1 MEKQLEGSVM
11 MHKKLLWITMLLI
24 FAMMALAG
32 VAMAE
37 DEHKGPATFKQFHSI
52 VDYKFVAKYAKMP
65 KPKGAMIIDS
75 RPYKPKYIEGY
86 IPTAVS
92 IPTSQFDKMVGDLPE
107 NKDDV
112 VIFYCG
118 GFS

>member
-1 MEKQLEGSVM
+1 
-11 MHKKLLWITMLLI
+11 MHKRLFAI
-24 FAMMALAG
+24 AMMLVFAVTAMAG
-32 VAMAE
+32 VAMAAE
-37 DEHKGPATFKQFHSI
+37 GKAKPKFKEFHSV

-65 KPKGAMIIDS
+65 KAKNAMIVDS
-75 RPYKPKYIEGY
+75 RPYKPKYIAGY

-92 IPTSQFDKMVGDLPE
+92 IPTSQFDKMTDKLPA
-107 NKDDV
+107 NKNDV

>member
-1 MEKQLEGSVM
+1 
-11 MHKKLLWITMLLI
+11 MHKRMFAVAMMLI
-24 FAMMALAG
+24 FAMTAMVG
-32 VAMAE
+32 TAMA
-37 DEHKGPATFKQFHSI
+37 DEGKKPKFKQFHSI

-65 KPKGAMIIDS
+65 KPKNAIIVDS
-75 RPYKPKYIEGY
+75 RPYKPKFIAGY

-92 IPTSQFDKMVGDLPE
+92 IPAKDFDKSVSMLPA
-107 NKDDV
+107 NKDAV

>member
-1 MEKQLEGSVM
+1 
-11 MHKKLLWITMLLI
+11 MHKRMFAI
-24 FAMMALAG
+24 AMMLVFAL
-32 VAMAE
+32 VAFA
-37 DEHKGPATFKQFHSI
+37 GPAAATEAKKPKFKEFHSI

-65 KPKGAMIIDS
+65 KPKNSMIVDS
-75 RPYKPKYIEGY
+75 RPYKPKYIAGF

-92 IPTSQFDKMVGDLPE
+92 IPTSQFDKMIDKLPTK
-107 NKDDV
+107 KDAV

>member
-1 MEKQLEGSVM
+1 MFAV
-11 MHKKLLWITMLLI
+11 
-24 FAMMALAG
+24 AMMLVFALTAMTG
-32 VAMAE
+32 VAMA
-37 DEHKGPATFKQFHSI
+37 DESKAKPKFKEFHST

-65 KPKGAMIIDS
+65 KPKNVMIVDS
-75 RPYKPKYIEGY
+75 RPYKPKYIAGY

-92 IPTSQFDKMVGDLPE
+92 IPTSQFDKMVDKLPADK
-107 NKDDV
+107 NAI

>member
-1 MEKQLEGSVM
+1 MHKRMFAVVM
-11 MHKKLLWITMLLI
+11 MLV
-24 FAMMALAG
+24 FALTAMAGAALA
-32 VAMAE
+32 
-37 DEHKGPATFKQFHSI
+37 DEAKKPKFKQFHSN

-65 KPKGAMIIDS
+65 KVKNSMIVDS
-75 RPYKPKYIEGY
+75 RPYKPKYIAGY

-92 IPTSQFDKMVGDLPE
+92 IPTSQFDKMIDKLPAK
-107 NKDDV
+107 KDAV